1 MRNASTVALF
11 MLLPTVI
18 ILTACEDQGTTS
30 PASGSITDPTA
41 VAPNLSDAPAPIA
54 IELLSGRQQE
64 FTDAVAIQIRDKP
77 ANRPTAVSNL
87 RDGSHIVV
95 LRITVQPG
103 ARFPWHTHPASVLVA
118 VTTGEL
124 TFVYADDCVERMYPA
139 GTAFVDP
146 GFQNVHFAFNG
157 GGEEA
162 VLIATFLGAPPAGDL
177 TLPVDAELEA
187 ALDLKCGFAAASSHA
202 H

>member
-1 MRNASTVALF
+1 MRNASTVALL
-11 MLLPTVI
+11 MLLPTV
-18 ILTACEDQGTTS
+18 LVLAACDDRGRTN

-77 ANRPTAVSNL
+77 ANRRTTVSNL
-87 RDGSHIVV
+87 QDGSHIVV

-103 ARFPWHTHPASVLVA
+103 VRFPWHTHPASVLVA

-124 TFVYADDCVERMYPA
+124 TFVYADDCVERKYPA

-146 GFQNVHFAFNG
+146 GFENVHFAFNDG
-157 GGEEA
+157 HEEA

-177 TLPVDAELEA
+177 TLPVDAELGA

>member
-1 MRNASTVALF
+1 MRDAPTVALL
-11 MLLPTVI
+11 MLLPAAMV
-18 ILTACEDQGTTS
+18 LAACDDQGTTS

-54 IELLSGRQQE
+54 IELLSGRQQA

-87 RDGSHIVV
+87 QDGSHIVV

-124 TFVYADDCVERMYPA
+124 TFVYADDCVERIYPA

-146 GFQNVHFAFNG
+146 GFENVHVAFNDG
-157 GGEEA
+157 DVEA
-162 VLIATFLGAPPAGDL
+162 VLIATFLGAPAAGPL
-177 TLPVDAELEA
+177 TLAVEAGVAEELDA
-187 ALDLKCGFAAASSHA
+187 KCGFAPASSHT